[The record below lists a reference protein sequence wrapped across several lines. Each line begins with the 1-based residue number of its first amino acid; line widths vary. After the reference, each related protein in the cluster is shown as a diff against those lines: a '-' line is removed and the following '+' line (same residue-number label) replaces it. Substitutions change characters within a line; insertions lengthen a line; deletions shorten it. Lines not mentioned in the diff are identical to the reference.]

1 MKPKFLAPIVVIAA
15 GLVLSLV
22 LIGTSETLV
31 PAQPQ
36 PVPTAVHV
44 IRAQPDAIQLKV
56 YAQGNVVPRTES
68 NIVPEVSG
76 NVTWISPNLVSGGYL
91 RAGEALLRIDDRD
104 YRDSVQRAEAAL
116 QRAQAENELAQFEFE
131 RADELH
137 SKDLISRNDL
147 EAKRRSARVSE
158 AALKDA
164 SFALKS
170 ARRDLVRTE
179 IVAPF
184 DGLIRS
190 EQVDVGQFISRGA
203 QVASVYATDYV
214 EVRLPIADSQL
225 AYLNLPLNQRGEL
238 PESVAPN
245 VNLSSSFAGREQEWT
260 GKLVRTE
267 AQIDP
272 GSRMVYAI
280 ARVRGD
286 DSSGTLPPPVGLFVQ
301 AEIEGNAED
310 NIVVLPRTALRNGN
324 RLLVVDA
331 ENRLHFRDVEVLRV
345 FRDKVYVSA
354 GLEAGELVVTSLLQT
369 VVEGMPV
376 QPLLREG

>member
-1 MKPKFLAPIVVIAA
+1 MSYKLIAPFAVLGAA
-15 GLVLSLV
+15 LVLSLILV
-22 LIGTSETLV
+22 STSEPLV

-36 PVPTAVHV
+36 PVPTAVNV
-44 IRAQPDAIQLKV
+44 LRVQPDAVQLKV
-56 YAQGNVVPRTES
+56 YAQGNVVPRTQS
-68 NIVPEVSG
+68 DIVPEVSG
-76 NVTWISPNLVSGGYL
+76 NVTWVSPNLVSGGYL
-91 RAGEALLRIDDRD
+91 QAGEALLRIDDRD
-104 YRDSVQRAEAAL
+104 YRDAVQRAEATL
-116 QRAQAENELAQFEFE
+116 QRAEADNELAQFEYE
-131 RADELH
+131 RADDLH
-137 SKDLISRNDL
+137 SRDLISRNDL
-147 EAKRRSARVSE
+147 EAKRRAARVSE

-164 SFALKS
+164 SFALES
-170 ARRDLVRTE
+170 AKRDLVRTE

-190 EQVDVGQFISRGA
+190 EQVDVGQFVSRGA
-203 QVASVYATDYV
+203 PVASVYATDYV

-238 PESVAPN
+238 PESAAPN
-245 VNLSSSFAGREQEWT
+245 VKLSSNFAGREQSWS

-286 DSSGTLPPPVGLFVQ
+286 TGPGTLPPPVGLFVQ
-301 AEIEGNAED
+301 AEIEGIAED
-310 NIVVLPRTALRNGN
+310 NIVVLPRTALRNDN
-324 RLLVVDA
+324 RLLVVDD
-331 ENRLHFRDVEVLRV
+331 ENRLHFREVEVLRV
-345 FRDKVYVSA
+345 FRDKVYISA

-376 QPLLREG
+376 QPLLRES